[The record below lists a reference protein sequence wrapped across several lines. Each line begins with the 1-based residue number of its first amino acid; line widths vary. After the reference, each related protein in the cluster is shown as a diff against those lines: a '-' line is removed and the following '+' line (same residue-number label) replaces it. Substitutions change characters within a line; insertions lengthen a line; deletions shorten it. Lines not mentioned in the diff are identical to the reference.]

1 MKSLL
6 ETLRTRN
13 KRLASES
20 IAGFN
25 TDTTCQT
32 MSTPCQL
39 AKKTIETTTK
49 SYNAKITQP
58 TSITLPADNLPVRQI
73 NAERRPTN
81 LGNKNEQKTF
91 TKFLLENK
99 AKLLPP
105 IPCSSAQTNDDDKT
119 PPTTNHDTNYEKTD
133 KNRDDNHTFPLCT
146 FQESCQFPQ
155 TQGL

>member
-1 MKSLL
+1 MNKPSLFHCFCLHSFCLHGLLHGRVCRGCIIVCSRFLHQPLFRRRTARAQVKSLL

-73 NAERRPTN
+73 N
-81 LGNKNEQKTF
+81 QKDGQ
-91 TKFLLENK
+91 
-99 AKLLPP
+99 
-105 IPCSSAQTNDDDKT
+105 QT
-119 PPTTNHDTNYEKTD
+119 
-133 KNRDDNHTFPLCT
+133 
-146 FQESCQFPQ
+146 
-155 TQGL
+155 